1 MIRINKI
8 LVGIIIGSFL
18 LIPCI
23 KSYAVKKSSKTVKQT
38 NVQQET
44 VASNSAVIYVFPV
57 NIEKQTFKPVE
68 RVITGIFINK
78 QQNEKD
84 KNNNQSDESKE
95 ANKDNKG
102 KKVITPNSS
111 NKPREPRLFK

>member
-23 KSYAVKKSSKTVKQT
+23 KSYAVKKSSKTVKPT
-38 NVQQET
+38 NIQQQT
-44 VASNSAVIYVFPV
+44 VASNSAVVYVFPV
-57 NIEKQTFKPVE
+57 NLEKQPFKPVE

-78 QQNEKD
+78 QKDEKD
-84 KNNNQSDESKE
+84 KENNQSNKNTEV
-95 ANKDNKG
+95 NKDKKEN
-102 KKVITPNSS
+102 KVITPNSS
-111 NKPREPRLFK
+111 NKPSKPR